1 MKRDVKVFIEGR
13 ELDLFQDEQIQ
24 VTTSVQN
31 ISDIS
36 KVHTDISQSFT
47 VPGTS
52 NNNQIFEHFY
62 ENAVDGTLDYG
73 LRRDAFIEIDLTT
86 FRRGRISL
94 EKANVVNGNIQSY
107 TMSFYGE
114 VLSLKD
120 KFGDDKLSDL
130 DYSSYNHLYDY
141 GQVVSRIRGTI
152 IDNVAYPL
160 ITSNRIWEY
169 NGVEGSYIS
178 PNYLTGTTTNND
190 ITLNPGG
197 INVLNELFPAITL
210 HSIVGLIQSK
220 YGVTF
225 NSTFFSQ
232 EQWRAAHLY
241 FKNRNTPNVTTQSQY
256 VDWDTLIASTIYGVD
271 PAPYVNVADNS
282 VNFQYLTT
290 PTTGYTVTLH
300 QVLIDIISVS
310 NPTATYYLDV
320 YVNDIL
326 VNTVS
331 GVNGN
336 IGSLSGFA
344 IMYGAYNVLGLD
356 DTVKVQVRADAGMNI
371 DMNMKYRIWE
381 SHPSFGTLINE
392 VTYSC
397 ATQVLIANTNLSNFA
412 PNMKITDFFSGILRE
427 FNMVC
432 VQTDVDTYEVE
443 PLLNWYAGAAIYDI
457 TKYTDISSIDVA
469 RVPLY
474 KRIAFKYQTSES
486 AMNKYYFQQFNK
498 EYGNTEYQYNYD
510 GGEYN
515 IEVPFE
521 NLMFNKFTDT
531 NLQVGYC
538 LNSSMAPYIP
548 KPIILY
554 RYGTLTLAK
563 DIYYTDGATTNT
575 YSDYVMFGQDFTDS
589 NLVDYSLNFSP
600 ETSTYH
606 LFPIQQGLFASY
618 YFQYLYN
625 LYNVKNRLTTV
636 KTILPISLLT
646 GLRMNDRVII
656 RDKRYIINDMKSNLT
671 TGDVTFT
678 LLNDFMPVSPED
690 IIPPIPREDE

>member
-1 MKRDVKVFIEGR
+1 MDRQVRVFIEGR
-13 ELDLFQDEQIQ
+13 ALDLFNDEQIQ

-36 KVHTDISQSFT
+36 KTHTDISQSFT

-73 LRRDAFIEIDLTT
+73 LRRDGYIEIDLTT
-86 FRRGRISL
+86 FRKGRISL
-94 EKANVVNGNIQSY
+94 EKSTVINGRVQDY
-107 TMSFYGE
+107 TITFYGE
-114 VLSLKD
+114 LLSLKD

-130 DYSSYNHLYDY
+130 DYSAFNHLYRY
-141 GQVVSRIRGTI
+141 SEVLSRITGSI
-152 IDNVAYPL
+152 VDEVAYPL
-160 ITSNRIWEY
+160 ITSNRIWQY
-169 NGVEGSYIS
+169 NGADGSYIS

-190 ITLNPGG
+190 IHTGSGG
-197 INVLNELFPAITL
+197 INVLTELFPAFTL
-210 HSIVGLIQSK
+210 NSIMRLIEQK
-220 YGVTF
+220 YAITF
-225 NSTFFSQ
+225 NSSFFSQ
-232 EQWRAAHLY
+232 EQWRAAHLW
-241 FKNRNTPNVTTQSQY
+241 FKNRNTPNVTTQSNY
-256 VDWDTLIASTIYGVD
+256 VDWDTLIASTIYGVN
-271 PAPYVNVADNS
+271 PAPYVNVSDNS

-290 PTTGYTVTLH
+290 PTTGYSVALH

-310 NPTATYYLDV
+310 NPISTYYLDV

-356 DTVKVQVRADAGMNI
+356 ETIKVQVRADAGINI

-381 SHPSFGTLINE
+381 SSPTLGTLINE
-392 VTYSC
+392 VTYAC
-397 ATQVLIANTNLSNFA
+397 ATQVLIANINLSNFA

-432 VQTDVDTYEVE
+432 VQTDLDTYEVE
-443 PLLNWYAGAAIYDI
+443 PLLNWYAGGAIYDI
-457 TKYTDISSIDVA
+457 TTYTDISTIDIA

-474 KRIAFKYQTSES
+474 KKISFNYQTSES

-498 EYGNTEYQYNYD
+498 EYGNTDFQYPYD
-510 GGEYN
+510 GGEYTIN
-515 IEVPFE
+515 VPFE

-538 LNSSMAPYIP
+538 LNSSLAPYIP

-563 DIYYTDGATTNT
+563 HIHYTDGSNNGT
-575 YSDYVMFGQDFTDS
+575 SHDYVMFGQDFTDS
-589 NLVDYSLNFSP
+589 NLIDYSLNFAP

-606 LFPIQQGLFASY
+606 LYPIQQSLFASY

-690 IIPPIPREDE
+690 IIPPLPERD